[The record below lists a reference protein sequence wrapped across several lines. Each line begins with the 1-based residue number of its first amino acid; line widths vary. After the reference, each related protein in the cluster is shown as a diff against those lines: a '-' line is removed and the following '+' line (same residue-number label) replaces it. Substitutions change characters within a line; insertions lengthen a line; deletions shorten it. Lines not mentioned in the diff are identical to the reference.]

1 MGQGRRSQA
10 FCLHILLIALAIQ
23 GITPDSN
30 DLASINALKLFCP
43 RLTDADQMVDED
55 EFPDDVCEPVRVQID
70 LGRCQLADLDG
81 LPFAR
86 FATAEAQ
93 MGRVK
98 SDALQFVARRGT
110 LTRIDGL
117 IHSLCRLKC

>member
-1 MGQGRRSQA
+1 MGQGRLSQA

-30 DLASINALKLFCP
+30 DLASSNALKLFCP
-43 RLTDADQMVDED
+43 FLTDADRMVDED
-55 EFPDDVCEPVRVQID
+55 KFPDDVCEPVRVEID
-70 LGRCQLADLDG
+70 LCRCQLADFDG
-81 LPFAR
+81 LPFPR

-93 MGRVK
+93 WGRVK
-98 SDALQFVARRGT
+98 SDALPFVARDGT
-110 LTRIDGL
+110 LIRIDGL